1 MLEKVGFKN
10 FLALRDVE
18 IDLEPFTV
26 IVGPNSSG
34 KSTILEGINRICAI
48 PNDNNAPL
56 NRLTNEGSI
65 VFDPKFFTSKTG
77 TETEISLTFQDAFD
91 EKREWTFKPS
101 TGIQI
106 IPAHSGVKFFTR
118 SRLLKF
124 SATEAARGSYTEAL
138 TPILETSGQR
148 FAAICKT
155 QTHLLGRS
163 KPCAKLSLTSNAFA

>member
-65 VFDPKFFTSKTG
+65 VFDPKFFTSKVG
-77 TETEISLTFQDAFD
+77 TETEISFTFQDAFD
-91 EKREWTFKPS
+91 ENESGLSNHQQVFKS
-101 TGIQI
+101 FRR
-106 IPAHSGVKFFTR
+106 IPGSN
-118 SRLLKF
+118 SLLD
-124 SATEAARGSYTEAL
+124 
-138 TPILETSGQR
+138 
-148 FAAICKT
+148 
-155 QTHLLGRS
+155 LGY
-163 KPCAKLSLTSNAFA
+163 